1 MATDIPEAG
10 SSAAPAALLA
20 DMSDVAVPV
29 QVYRSPL
36 LDRPG
41 AVPVEGVDAGLAWHF
56 GNPVAEQRRLE
67 AGTAKADLSNRGV
80 VRISG
85 VDRLSWL
92 HSMTSQHL
100 SGLAPY
106 TSTEALLL
114 TPNGHVEHDL
124 HLVDDGTATWITLE
138 PGTAPD
144 LVTFLKR
151 MQFMLR
157 VEVEDVTADWAV
169 IGEPVDRETDP
180 ETPGDPL
187 AWRDPW
193 PALATGGALY
203 TAAEVEVAGHP
214 EWSWRE
220 VLIPRAEFESR
231 VAAGEFDDAAGT
243 WAVDALR
250 VAAWR
255 PRQGFETDH
264 RTIPHELDWLR
275 TAVHLEKGCYRGQE
289 TIARV
294 HNLGRPPR
302 RLVMLHL
309 DGSMSELPE
318 NGAPVLNGA
327 REVGRVTTAA
337 RHHELGPIALA
348 VLKRSTPADAQLIAG
363 GVEAA
368 QEIVVDAEAAPA
380 TTVPK
385 IRRIPQA

>member
-1 MATDIPEAG
+1 MTDV
-10 SSAAPAALLA
+10 AAP
-20 DMSDVAVPV
+20 PT
-29 QVYRSPL
+29 YRSPL

-41 AVPVEGVDAGLAWHF
+41 AVPAEGVDAGLAWHF

-67 AGTAKADLSNRGV
+67 AGTARADLSNRGV
-80 VRISG
+80 VTITG
-85 VDRLSWL
+85 ADRLTWL
-92 HSMTSQHL
+92 HSMTTQSL
-100 SGLAPY
+100 SGLAPH

-124 HLVDDGTATWITLE
+124 HLLDDGTTTWITVE
-138 PGTAPD
+138 PGTAGD
-144 LVTFLKR
+144 LVAFLKK

-157 VEVEDVTADWAV
+157 VEVTDATADWAV
-169 IGEPVDRETDP
+169 VGEASDVVAA
-180 ETPGDPL
+180 PGEL

-193 PALATGGALY
+193 PDLGVGGALY
-203 TAAEVEVAGHP
+203 TAAEVEVEGHP
-214 EWSWRE
+214 AWSWRE
-220 VLIPRAEFESR
+220 LLIPRAEFEAA
-231 VAAGEFDDAAGT
+231 VAAGDYDDAAGT
-243 WAVDALR
+243 WAVDAAR

-309 DGSMSELPE
+309 DGSMNELPAP
-318 NGAPVLNGA
+318 GAPVLNGA
-327 REVGRVTTAA
+327 REVGRVTTPA

-348 VLKRSTPADAQLIAG
+348 VIKRSTPADAQLTAG
-363 GVEAA
+363 GVAA
-368 QEIVVDAEAAPA
+368 TQEIVVDAAAGPA
-380 TTVPK
+380 ADVPK
-385 IRRIPQA
+385 IRRLPQA

>member
-1 MATDIPEAG
+1 MRPG
-10 SSAAPAALLA
+10 ALET
-20 DMSDVAVPV
+20 DMSDVAVP
-29 QVYRSPL
+29 QSPTELTYRSPL
-36 LDRPG
+36 LERPG
-41 AVPVEGVDAGLAWHF
+41 AVPAEGPDAGLAWHY
-56 GNPVAEQRRLE
+56 GNPTAEQRRLE
-67 AGTAKADLSNRGV
+67 AGTAKADLSHRGV
-80 VRISG
+80 VRIEG
-85 VDRLSWL
+85 PDRLTWL
-92 HSMTSQHL
+92 HSMTTQAL

-124 HLVDDGTATWITLE
+124 HLVDDGTAVWITVE
-138 PGTAPD
+138 PGTAPG
-144 LVTFLKR
+144 LVAFLKK

-157 VEVEDVTADWAV
+157 VEVADVTADWAV
-169 IGEPVDRETDP
+169 IGEPVDAESA
-180 ETPGDPL
+180 PGEPL

-193 PALATGGALY
+193 PEQGVGAALY
-203 TAAEVEVAGHP
+203 TTAEVEVEGHP
-214 EWSWRE
+214 AWAWRE
-220 VLIPRAEFESR
+220 VLIPREEFRTR

-255 PRQGFETDH
+255 PRLGFETDH

-289 TIARV
+289 TVARV

-309 DGSMSELPE
+309 DGTMNELPVT
-318 NGAPVLNGA
+318 GATVLHGT

-348 VLKRSTPADAQLIAG
+348 VLKRSTPADVQLVAG
-363 GVEAA
+363 GVEAS
-368 QEIVVDAEAAPA
+368 QEIVVDAASGPSAV
-380 TTVPK
+380 VPK
-385 IRRIPQA
+385 IRRLPQA